1 VTGLASGAADFA
13 ALSRR
18 LKEAGETG
26 LRRSL
31 SKALTDAAKPITAQI
46 RDASHLEPYM
56 PDRYAR
62 TLAADI
68 IVSTVQRGSM
78 RSPGVSIQARS
89 RAKNRKVVQ
98 LDEGR
103 LHHPRFGD
111 RDQWFLQLRGM
122 KAGFFTDPCRRSGP
136 QVRDKITEAMRET
149 AAKING
155 G

>member
-1 VTGLASGAADFA
+1 VPGLASGAADFA

-31 SKALTDAAKPITAQI
+31 TKALNDAAKPITAQI
-46 RDASHLEPYM
+46 RDEAHLAPYM

-68 IVSTVQRGSM
+68 IVSTVQRGSV
-78 RSPGVSIQARS
+78 RSPGVRIQARG
-89 RAKNRKVVQ
+89 RAKKRKVVQ
-98 LDEGR
+98 LNDGIIT
-103 LHHPRFGD
+103 HPVFGD
-111 RDQWFLQLRGM
+111 RGDWKVQLRGM
-122 KAGFFTDPCRRSGP
+122 KSGFFTDPCRKSGP

-149 AAKING
+149 AAKISG